1 MDRNHPSAYAGVAQR
16 ESDVKN
22 ETSNQLKY
30 FALTKYLIQI
40 VLKSIKNV
48 FYQQFNFRLINEE
61 DRGSKPLI
69 HLPGCSSEEE
79 HVNGTSKTTF
89 RRAIRLIGKI
99 TVLIILL

>member
-1 MDRNHPSAYAGVAQR
+1 VDRNHPSAYAGVAQR

-30 FALTKYLIQI
+30 FALTKYLIQF

-69 HLPGCSSEEE
+69 RSHWCSSEGERLNE
-79 HVNGTSKTTF
+79 NSKKQML
-89 RRAIRLIGKI
+89 A
-99 TVLIILL
+99 